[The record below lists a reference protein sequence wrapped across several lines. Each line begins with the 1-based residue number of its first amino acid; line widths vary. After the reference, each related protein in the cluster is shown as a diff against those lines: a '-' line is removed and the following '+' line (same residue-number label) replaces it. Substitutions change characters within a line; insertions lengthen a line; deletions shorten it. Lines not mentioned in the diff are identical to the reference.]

1 VTRSL
6 LRWARRS
13 PGAVV
18 GALVLV
24 FWFATAATVQWWGLP
39 DPTLRV
45 GPRFAAPGGAFP
57 FGTDALGRDVLSRTL
72 HGARLSLPLAVA
84 VVAAAALFGALLG
97 AIAGFVG
104 GAVDMA
110 VSRVSDVAL
119 AFPPVLLALAVA
131 ATLGPGLLNA
141 GLAMLAVWWPIYVR
155 LMRAQVRSVV
165 RMDHVAAAVAVG
177 STRPA
182 ILRRHVVPLCWTPV
196 LVALPLDLGQVILLG
211 AGLSFVGL
219 GAPPPAPEWGLMV
232 AEGAASLH
240 RWWLVAAPGAAVLSV
255 VLACTIV
262 GDSLQRTDHG

>member
-1 VTRSL
+1 MGPL
-6 LRWARRS
+6 LRRAGHS
-13 PGAVV
+13 PGAVL
-18 GALVLV
+18 GALVLL

-39 DPTLRV
+39 DPTTRV
-45 GPRFAAPGGAFP
+45 GPRFAAPDGAFP
-57 FGTDALGRDVLSRTL
+57 LGTDALGRDVLSRTL

-84 VVAAAALFGALLG
+84 VVGVSALIGALLG

-104 GAVDMA
+104 GVADLVL
-110 VSRVSDVAL
+110 SRLADVAL

-131 ATLGPGLLNA
+131 ATLGPGLFNA
-141 GLAMLAVWWPIYVR
+141 GLAMLAVWWPVYLR
-155 LMRAQVRSVV
+155 LMRAQVRGVV
-165 RMDHVAAAVAVG
+165 RMDHVSAAVAVG

-232 AEGAASLH
+232 AEGAAALH
-240 RWWLVAAPGAAVLSV
+240 RWWVVVAPGTAVLSI
-255 VLACTIV
+255 VLACTAL
-262 GDSLQRTDHG
+262 GDELQRTDRS

>member
-1 VTRSL
+1 VGAP

-13 PGAVV
+13 PGAVLGV
-18 GALVLV
+18 LVLV
-24 FWFATAATVQWWGLP
+24 FWLVTTATVQWWGLP

-45 GPRFAAPGGAFP
+45 GPRYAPPGGAFP
-57 FGTDALGRDVLSRTL
+57 LGTDALGRDVLSRTL
-72 HGARLSLPLAVA
+72 HGAKLSLPLALA
-84 VVAAAALFGALLG
+84 VVGASALAGALLG
-97 AIAGFVG
+97 AIAGFLG
-104 GAVDMA
+104 GIADLVL
-110 VSRVSDVAL
+110 SRLADVAL

-141 GLAMLAVWWPIYVR
+141 GLAMLAVWWPIYLR

-165 RMDHVAAAVAVG
+165 RLDHVSAAVAVG

-232 AEGAASLH
+232 AEGAAALH
-240 RWWLVAAPGAAVLSV
+240 RWWIVAAPGAAILSV
-255 VLACTIV
+255 VLACTIL
-262 GDSLQRTDHG
+262 GDSLQRADSG